1 MGVCGSAM
9 TRDTY
14 AKELI
19 KAAEAAFRRN
29 ETPQCPHE
37 DCDQLLSVVRQSM
50 FSTRSLFCPVHGHI
64 FQEQEQNQFGKLDW
78 EGAAQRIEAAYS
90 KYEEEGDTESE
101 FAGRD
106 KEEYGD

>member
-1 MGVCGSAM
+1 M

-29 ETPQCPHE
+29 ETPRCPHE
-37 DCDQLLSVVRQSM
+37 DCNQLLSVVRQSM

-64 FQEQEQNQFGKLDW
+64 FQEQEERPFGKLDW
-78 EGAAQRIEAAYS
+78 EGAAQRIEASYAEIDDS
-90 KYEEEGDTESE
+90 EEEFPGWDS
-101 FAGRD
+101 
-106 KEEYGD
+106 

>member
-1 MGVCGSAM
+1 M

-19 KAAEAAFRRN
+19 RAAEAAFRRN
-29 ETPQCPHE
+29 ETPQCPHQ
-37 DCDQLLSVVRQSM
+37 DCGERLSVVRQST

-64 FQEQEQNQFGKLDW
+64 FQEQEETPFGKLDW

-90 KYEEEGDTESE
+90 EYEEEDHSESE
-101 FAGRD
+101 FPGRD
-106 KEEYGD
+106 KEKHDH